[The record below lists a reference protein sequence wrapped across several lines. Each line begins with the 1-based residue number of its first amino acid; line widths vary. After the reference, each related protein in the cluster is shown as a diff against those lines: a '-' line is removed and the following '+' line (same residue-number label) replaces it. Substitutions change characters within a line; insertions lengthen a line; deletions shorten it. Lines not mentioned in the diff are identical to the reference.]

1 VGNTSKERR
10 KTLSPPKHDTIS
22 LPAQLDN
29 LHTLKSFILDHAGQT
44 ISDEK
49 KCHEIELA
57 VDELLT
63 NVILYAYPDTSGK
76 ITVRCLTNEQG
87 DFFAQIADTGIP
99 FDPLKKRKPE
109 MGTSIEDSRI
119 GGLGIYL
126 ARNML
131 DEMKYHRKNEMN
143 ILTICKKK
151 G

>member
-1 VGNTSKERR
+1 M
-10 KTLSPPKHDTIS
+10 SPPKKDTIR
-22 LPAQLDN
+22 LPAELDN

-44 ISDEK
+44 ITDEK
-49 KCHEIELA
+49 KLHEIELA

-63 NVILYAYPDTSGK
+63 NVINYAYPDKTGT
-76 ITVRCLTNEQG
+76 ITIRCIANEQG

-99 FDPLKKRKPE
+99 LYPLKKRDPE

-131 DEMKYHRKNEMN
+131 DNMKYHRKNDMN

>member
-1 VGNTSKERR
+1 MS
-10 KTLSPPKHDTIS
+10 SPKQDTIR
-22 LPAQLDN
+22 LPAELDN

-44 ISDEK
+44 ISAEK
-49 KCHEIELA
+49 KRHEIELA

-63 NVILYAYPDTSGK
+63 NVINYAYPDTSGK
-76 ITVRCLTNEQG
+76 ITIRCLVNEQG

-99 FDPLKKRKPE
+99 FDPLKKREPE
-109 MGTSIEDSRI
+109 MGKSIEDSRI

-131 DEMKYHRKNEMN
+131 DEIKYHRKNDMN